1 MLASGSPRRKA
12 MLETA
17 QWHVDVRRP
26 SIDDG
31 MLDARGTHP
40 QRWTMAMAWLKAKA
54 VLGDPRTQ
62 SGEVLLAAD
71 TVCTVDNVVLGQ
83 PRNRDHARYM
93 LCAMR
98 GRVHD
103 VWTGMCVLPVGRA
116 RCMGAA
122 VAQVHVGD
130 LADADIDGYLD
141 TDQWRGK
148 AGGYNLSDRI
158 DAGWPVHCDGEPET
172 VMGLSMNLLER
183 LMQEAVS

>member
-1 MLASGSPRRKA
+1 

-17 QWHVDVRRP
+17 QWLVDVRRP
-26 SIDDG
+26 SVDDG
-31 MLDARGTHP
+31 TLDARGTHP

-54 VLGDPRTQ
+54 VLADPRTQ
-62 SGEVLLAAD
+62 PGEILLAAD

-83 PRNRDHARYM
+83 PRNRDDARRM

-103 VWTGMCVLPVGRA
+103 VWTGMCILPVEGK
-116 RCMGAA
+116 RCLGAA
-122 VAQVHVGD
+122 VAYVHVGD
-130 LADADIDGYLD
+130 LGDAELEEYLD

-158 DAGWPVHCDGEPET
+158 DAGWPVHCDGEPEA
-172 VMGLSMNLLER
+172 VMGLSMHLLEQ
-183 LMQEAVS
+183 LLQEAEA